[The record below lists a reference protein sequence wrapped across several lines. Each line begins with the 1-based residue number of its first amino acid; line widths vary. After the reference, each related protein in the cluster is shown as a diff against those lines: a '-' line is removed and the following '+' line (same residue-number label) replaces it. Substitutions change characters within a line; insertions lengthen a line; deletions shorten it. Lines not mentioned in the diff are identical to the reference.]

1 MHREGQRDDAKAA
14 TATEVACDA
23 LVVACAVSAGIHAAL
38 TPEHLREESAA
49 GIGFLVST
57 VLLAALAVAL
67 ILRPAS
73 RAAAAAAA
81 AVLVGLLVAYAFAVT
96 TGVPVLH
103 PDVEPADGLGLATK
117 AVELVGLAAALLLV
131 SPGRPDGRLTRLQP
145 KGTTQ

>member
-1 MHREGQRDDAKAA
+1 MHRNAQRDDAKAA
-14 TATEVACDA
+14 STAGVARDA

-38 TPEHLREESAA
+38 TPEHLREEPAA

-67 ILRPAS
+67 ILRPAT
-73 RAAAAAAA
+73 RAAAAA
-81 AVLVGLLVAYAFAVT
+81 AVLVGLLVAYAFAAT

-117 AVELVGLAAALLLV
+117 AVELVGLAAALRRV
-131 SPGRPDGRLTRLQP
+131 SPGPPDGRLTRLQP
-145 KGTTQ
+145 KGTR

>member
-1 MHREGQRDDAKAA
+1 MHRKAQRDDTKAA
-14 TATEVACDA
+14 TATGLAREA

-38 TPEHLREESAA
+38 TPEHLREEPAA

-67 ILRPAS
+67 ILRPAP

-81 AVLVGLLVAYAFAVT
+81 AVLAGLLVTYAFAVT

-117 AVELVGLAAALLLV
+117 AVELIGLAAALLLV
-131 SPGRPDGRLTRLQP
+131 SPRRVGRLTRLQP

>member
-1 MHREGQRDDAKAA
+1 MHRDGQRDDAKAA
-14 TATEVACDA
+14 NATEVARDA
-23 LVVACAVSAGIHAAL
+23 FVITCAVSAGIHAAL
-38 TPEHLREESAA
+38 TPEHLREEPAA

-81 AVLVGLLVAYAFAVT
+81 AVLAGLLVAYAFAVT

-131 SPGRPDGRLTRLQP
+131 SPGRPAGRLTRLQP
-145 KGTTQ
+145 KGTTR